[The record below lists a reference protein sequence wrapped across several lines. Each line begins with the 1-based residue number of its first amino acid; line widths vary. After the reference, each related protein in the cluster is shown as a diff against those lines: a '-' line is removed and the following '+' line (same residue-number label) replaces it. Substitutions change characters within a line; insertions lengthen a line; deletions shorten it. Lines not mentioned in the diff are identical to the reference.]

1 MRIEE
6 SQIPD
11 LIKQGRDKEAI
22 DLLYKNILPV
32 VKKYVTRNSGTPDDA
47 EDLFQEAV
55 VSFYQSVMTGKFNSK
70 YTVYGFVYKICLY
83 RWINKERRDKKVAYK
98 SDLEQGFEETFSDIA
113 VVEEEIEDEPSIFKR
128 LMTPLGDKCK
138 ELLNYA
144 IIKDML
150 IEDIQIRMNFPSKT
164 AVSMQIGRCKDKLMG
179 ELEKNPA
186 ILNKLKG
193 L

>member
-1 MRIEE
+1 LKIEE
-6 SQIPD
+6 SRIPD

-22 DLLYKNILPV
+22 DHLYKNILPV
-32 VKKYVTRNSGTPDDA
+32 VKRYVTRNNGTSDDA

-70 YTVYGFVYKICLY
+70 YTVYGYIYKICLY
-83 RWINKERRDKKVAYK
+83 RWINKERRDKKIAFK
-98 SDLEQGFEETFSDIA
+98 SDLEQGFEDTFSDIE
-113 VVEEEIEDEPSIFKR
+113 VIEEIEDEPSIFKR

-144 IIKDML
+144 IMKDML

-164 AVSMQIGRCKDKLMG
+164 AVSMQIGRCKEKLME